1 MTLNLASMEGVVDLI
16 GYEHQPTN
24 HARAWC
30 MIVLLIVL
38 QHQS

>member
-1 MTLNLASMEGVVDLI
+1 LI

-30 MIVLLIVL
+30 MIVLLIVF